1 MKGRSLSVLFAV
13 IALIAVAAV
22 AVYYDVGA
30 GEHRGA
36 AKTAVA
42 AAGDV
47 PEDEP
52 VARVAAEVE
61 PSVVQVNVS
70 GVQQTPFGTQQEE
83 GIGSGVIY
91 REDGYIVTNSH
102 VVQGADEVEV
112 AFADGTT
119 ERGEVVGT
127 DRTTDLAVIRVNRD
141 NLPAA
146 SFGDGRDLL
155 VGQLAVAIGS
165 PSGFQSTVTSG
176 IISGLGRELSPQLTG
191 GSEQDP
197 ALVDLIQTDAA
208 VSPGSSGGAL
218 ANRDGEVI
226 GINIAYLPPGQTGA
240 ESIGFAIP
248 SYTVVS
254 VADQLIQDGVAAQP
268 YLGIYLSDLTPE
280 AARRF
285 DTQTEYGVL
294 VEEVESGGPADSA
307 GLKRGDIITALDSAD
322 VRSSG
327 DLLSAL
333 RRYQPG
339 DSVEVTILRGGK
351 QLGVELRLGERN
363 G

>member
-36 AKTAVA
+36 AKTA
-42 AAGDV
+42 AAGDF

-191 GSEQDP
+191 GSAQDP

-226 GINIAYLPPGQTGA
+226 GINVAYLPPDQTGA

-294 VEEVESGGPADSA
+294 VEGVESGGPADSA

-333 RRYQPG
+333 RRHRPG
-339 DSVEVTILRGGK
+339 DSVEMTVLRDGK
-351 QLGVELRLGERN
+351 QFGVELRLGERA

>member
-1 MKGRSLSVLFAV
+1 MKGRAFSLLFAV
-13 IALIAVAAV
+13 VALIAVAAV
-22 AVYYDVGA
+22 AVYCDVG
-30 GEHRGA
+30 EDRGA

-42 AAGDV
+42 APGDV

-102 VVQGADEVEV
+102 VVQGADQVEV

-127 DRTTDLAVIRVNRD
+127 DPTTDLAVIRVNRD
-141 NLPAA
+141 DLPAA
-146 SFGDGRDLL
+146 SFSDGRGLL

-176 IISGLGRELSPQLTG
+176 IISGLNRELSPQLTG
-191 GSEQDP
+191 GSAQDP

-208 VSPGSSGGAL
+208 ISPGSSGGAL

-226 GINIAYLPPGQTGA
+226 GINVAYLPPNQTGA

-285 DTQTEYGVL
+285 DIQTESGAL
-294 VEEVESGGPADSA
+294 VAQVEPGGPADSA
-307 GLKRGDIITALDSAD
+307 GLQRGDIITALDSAD
-322 VRSSG
+322 IRSSG

-339 DSVEVTILRGGK
+339 DPVEVTVLRDGEEIGI
-351 QLGVELRLGERN
+351 ELRLGERE